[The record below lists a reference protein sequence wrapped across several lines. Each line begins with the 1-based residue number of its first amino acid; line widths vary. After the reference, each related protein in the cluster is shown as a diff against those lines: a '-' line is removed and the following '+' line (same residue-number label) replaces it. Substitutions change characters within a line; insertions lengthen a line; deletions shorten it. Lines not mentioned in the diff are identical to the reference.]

1 MQATRKTKITLR
13 IPWHRTKAEAL
24 CAKKN
29 FDLDVSLVEL
39 YIKFFLREVVVH
51 NLLYL
56 DWKEAS
62 DTSILVEVFDEDLTD
77 VFEWQLSPDWQIS
90 LMMCEYLFSIYGK
103 LGNDPVK
110 QFVSHWCA
118 RNLSTLRKE
127 KPTNNQTHNHDTSN
141 RKCNDLGDTGAS
153 VCRAGSDD

>member
-24 CAKKN
+24 CTKKN
-29 FDLDVSLVEL
+29 FDLDASLVEL
-39 YIKFFLREVVVH
+39 YIQFFLSEVLVH

-56 DWKEAS
+56 DWKEES
-62 DTSILVEVFDEDLTD
+62 NTGILVEVFDEDLTD

-90 LMMCEYLFSIYGK
+90 LMMCEHLFSIYGK
-103 LGNDPVK
+103 IGNDPVK

-118 RNLSTLRKE
+118 RNLSTLKTE
-127 KPTNNQTHNHDTSN
+127 KPTNNQTHNYDTSN
-141 RKCNDLGDTGAS
+141 RKCNDLGDAGTS